1 MYVICYGVRTYLARD
16 IDVLNLPAIS
26 SVPPFG
32 VATSAQVATR
42 HVNMSGL
49 RTYEFRTALI
59 GGKTYAILIS
69 NGIPAAFTCIEACRL
84 LSCFGGWWPPAPA
97 VEFAAHPRQFRHS
110 PANLR
115 GDPPM

>member
-1 MYVICYGVRTYLARD
+1 MRFDSFGLGLYHGIVVCYGVRTYLARD
-16 IDVLNLPAIS
+16 IDILNLPAIS

-59 GGKTYAILIS
+59 DRGRSAITSYLYNCS
-69 NGIPAAFTCIEACRL
+69 YVR
-84 LSCFGGWWPPAPA
+84 
-97 VEFAAHPRQFRHS
+97 R
-110 PANLR
+110 
-115 GDPPM
+115 